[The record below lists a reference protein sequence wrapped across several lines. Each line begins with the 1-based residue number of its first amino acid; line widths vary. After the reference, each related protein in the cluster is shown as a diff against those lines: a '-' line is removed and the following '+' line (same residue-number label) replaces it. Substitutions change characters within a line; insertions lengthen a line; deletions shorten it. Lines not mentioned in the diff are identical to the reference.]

1 MTYAT
6 VMVSLA
12 LDQPNEARLQV
23 AGELAERFEASIIG
37 VAAAQFAPPLYFSD
51 GAAAQGLIDEG
62 EASVKRRLGELE
74 AQFRAA
80 IRNRGGHVEWR
91 SAMDFPARFTFT
103 QARCADI
110 IVTGGQSPAFSD
122 AFALASPKDLVMQ
135 AGRPLLV
142 VPDRIN
148 WLDLRSVLV
157 AWKDTPEARR
167 AVVDALPM
175 LRKARDVA
183 IVEIPEQGDDRSAVM
198 AGVADVAA
206 WLARHGVTAT
216 ARVPEAVG
224 NETAATR
231 LEKVAGDVG
240 AGLIVAGAY
249 GHSRF
254 RELILGGV
262 TEYLV
267 TQSARSVLLS
277 H

>member
-12 LDQPNEARLQV
+12 LNQSNEARLQV
-23 AGELAERFEASIIG
+23 AGELAERFEAAIVG
-37 VAAAQFAPPLYFSD
+37 VAAAQFAPPLYFTD
-51 GAAAQGLIDEG
+51 GAEAQQLIDREQATVQG
-62 EASVKRRLGELE
+62 RLKDLE

-80 IRNRGGHVEWR
+80 TSNRGGHVEWR
-91 SAMDFPARFTFT
+91 SAMDFPARFVLA

-110 IVTGGQSPAFSD
+110 IVSGGQSPAFSD

-142 VPDRIN
+142 VPDRVS

-167 AVVDALPM
+167 AVADALPM
-175 LRKARDVA
+175 LRKAKEVS
-183 IVEIPEQGDDRSAVM
+183 IVEIPERDDDRS
-198 AGVADVAA
+198 VAAASVTDVAA
-206 WLARHGVTAT
+206 WLGRHGVTAT
-216 ARVPEAVG
+216 ARVSEAG
-224 NETAATR
+224 AGTAAAQ

-240 AGLIVAGAY
+240 AGVIVAGAY

-262 TEYLV
+262 TQYLV
-267 TQSARSVLLS
+267 TQSARCVLLS